1 MWILY
6 IVFVVICCCLTYK
19 FTCYQFIKLDKINSK
34 GFDIHQEFLSKAFDE
49 IRQIKTDINQIKR
62 DIYQ

>member
-6 IVFVVICCCLTYK
+6 IVFVVICCYLTYK
-19 FTCYQFIKLDKINSK
+19 FTCYQFIKLDKINNK
-34 GFDIHQEFLSKAFDE
+34 GFDMHQEFLGKAFDE